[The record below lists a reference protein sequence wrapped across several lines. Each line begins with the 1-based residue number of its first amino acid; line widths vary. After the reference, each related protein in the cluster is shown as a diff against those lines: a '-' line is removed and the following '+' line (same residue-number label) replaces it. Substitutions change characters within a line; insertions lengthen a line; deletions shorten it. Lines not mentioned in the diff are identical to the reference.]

1 MRIPSEDSFTS
12 RLRSAAVA
20 ARVGL
25 WLGICFL
32 VALATGLI
40 SHYAQVDH
48 QPVPLPA
55 SPSWFYR
62 VTQGLHVAAGTAAI
76 PLLLIKL
83 WVVFPKL
90 FQPLP
95 RQVREAL
102 PTALERGSIAVLVS
116 TSIVQLATGL
126 LNVAQWYPWG
136 FSFRSTHYALAF
148 VAVGALIVH
157 IAVKLPVVRDALK
170 GDVDDTS
177 HDRPNAVRPGPVSRR
192 GVLALAGTSAVA
204 AAVLFAAG
212 TIPGVGRLAALSPRS
227 RAHGI
232 PINRTAH
239 SAGVVAE
246 ASSADYRLE
255 VVHGATTRSLTR
267 DDLVA
272 MKQRTHTLPI
282 ACVEGWSVAGEWG
295 GVRLRDLLD
304 LVGAPRGREVRVRSI
319 QTFSA
324 SADTVLP
331 PNFAD
336 DDRTLMALVLDGET
350 LSMDHGYPVRLI
362 APDRPGVMQTKWV
375 SRIEVLG

>member
-25 WLGICFL
+25 WLGICFI
-32 VALATGLI
+32 VALVTGLI

-55 SPSWFYR
+55 SPSRLYQL
-62 VTQGLHVAAGTAAI
+62 TQGLHVAAGTAAI

-90 FQPLP
+90 FQPMP

-116 TSIVQLATGL
+116 TSLVQLTTGL

-148 VAVGALIVH
+148 VAVGALLVH
-157 IAVKLPVVRDALK
+157 IAVKLPVVRDALT
-170 GDVDDTS
+170 GDIDDTA
-177 HDRPNAVRPGPVSRR
+177 HDRPNARRPGPVSRR
-192 GVLALAGTSAVA
+192 GVLVLAGTSALA
-204 AAVLFAAG
+204 AAFLYTAG
-212 TIPGVGRLAALSPRS
+212 TIPGVGRIAALSPRS
-227 RAHGI
+227 RKQGI

-246 ASSADYRLE
+246 ASSSAYRLE
-255 VVHGATTRSLTR
+255 LVHGTTTRSLTR

-272 MKQRTHTLPI
+272 MEQRTHTLPI
-282 ACVEGWSVAGEWG
+282 ACVEGWSASGEWG

-336 DDRTLMALVLDGET
+336 DDRTLMALMLDGET

-375 SRIEVLG
+375 SRIEVL

>member
-1 MRIPSEDSFTS
+1 MRIPSEDSFSS

-48 QPVPLPA
+48 QPVPLPT
-55 SPSWFYR
+55 SPSWGYR

-90 FQPLP
+90 FQPPLP

-102 PTALERGSIAVLVS
+102 PTALERGSIAILVS
-116 TSIVQLATGL
+116 TSIVQLTTGL
-126 LNVAQWYPWG
+126 LNAAQWYPWG

-148 VAVGALIVH
+148 VAVGALLVH

-204 AAVLFAAG
+204 ASVLYAAG
-212 TIPGVGRLAALSPRS
+212 TVPGLSRIAALSPRS
-227 RAHGI
+227 REHGI

-246 ASSADYRLE
+246 ASSAAYRLE

-272 MKQRTHTLPI
+272 MKQRTYTLPI
-282 ACVEGWSVAGEWG
+282 ACVEGWSVAGEWV

-304 LVGAPRGREVRVRSI
+304 LVGAPPGREVRVRSI

-336 DDRTLMALVLDGET
+336 DDRTLMALMLDGDT

-362 APDRPGVMQTKWV
+362 APNRPGVMQTKWV
-375 SRIEVLG
+375 SRIEVL

>member
-25 WLGICFL
+25 WLGVCFL
-32 VALATGLI
+32 VALVTGLI
-40 SHYAQVDH
+40 SHYAQLDH

-55 SPSWFYR
+55 SPSRLYQL
-62 VTQGLHVAAGTAAI
+62 TQGLHVVAGTAAI
-76 PLLLIKL
+76 PLLLVKL

-90 FQPLP
+90 FQPVP

-116 TSIVQLATGL
+116 TSLVQLATGL

-148 VAVGALIVH
+148 VAVGALLVH
-157 IAVKLPVVRDALK
+157 IAVKLPVVRDALT
-170 GDVDDTS
+170 GGVDDTS
-177 HDRPNAVRPGPVSRR
+177 HDRPNAVGPGPVSRR

-204 AAVLFAAG
+204 AAVLYAAG
-212 TIPGVGRLAALSPRS
+212 TVPGLSRIAALSPRS
-227 RAHGI
+227 REHGI

-246 ASSADYRLE
+246 ASSSAYRLE
-255 VVHGATTRSLTR
+255 LVHGTTTRSLTR

-272 MKQRTHTLPI
+272 MKPRTHTLPI
-282 ACVEGWSVAGEWG
+282 ACVEGWSVSATCSTWSVPRRGARCG
-295 GVRLRDLLD
+295 SGRSRRS
-304 LVGAPRGREVRVRSI
+304 APRPTPCFR
-319 QTFSA
+319 
-324 SADTVLP
+324 
-331 PNFAD
+331 
-336 DDRTLMALVLDGET
+336 RTSPMTTG
-350 LSMDHGYPVRLI
+350 P
-362 APDRPGVMQTKWV
+362 
-375 SRIEVLG
+375 

>member
-1 MRIPSEDSFTS
+1 MRIPSEDSFSS

-32 VALATGLI
+32 VALVTGLI
-40 SHYAQVDH
+40 SHYAQLDH

-55 SPSWFYR
+55 SPSRLYQL
-62 VTQGLHVAAGTAAI
+62 TQGLHVVAGTAAI

-95 RQVREAL
+95 HQVREAL
-102 PTALERGSIAVLVS
+102 PTALERGSIAILVS
-116 TSIVQLATGL
+116 TSIVQLTTGL

-148 VAVGALIVH
+148 VAVGALLVH

-204 AAVLFAAG
+204 AAVLYAAG
-212 TIPGVGRLAALSPRS
+212 TVPGLSRIAALSPRS
-227 RAHGI
+227 REHGI

-246 ASSADYRLE
+246 ASSAAYRLE
-255 VVHGATTRSLTR
+255 LVHGATTRSLTR

-272 MKQRTHTLPI
+272 MEQRTHTLPI
-282 ACVEGWSVAGEWG
+282 ACVEGWSASGEWG

-304 LVGAPRGREVRVRSI
+304 LVGAPRGCEVRVRSI
-319 QTFSA
+319 QSFSA

-336 DDRTLMALVLDGET
+336 DDRTLMALMLDGET

-375 SRIEVLG
+375 SRIEVL

>member
-1 MRIPSEDSFTS
+1 MKIPSEDSFTS

-20 ARVGL
+20 ARVGM

-32 VALATGLI
+32 VALVTGVI

-55 SPSWFYR
+55 SPSRLYQL
-62 VTQGLHVAAGTAAI
+62 TQGLHVAAGTAAI

-90 FQPLP
+90 FQPMP
-95 RQVREAL
+95 RRVREAL
-102 PTALERGSIAVLVS
+102 PTALERGSIAILVS
-116 TSIVQLATGL
+116 TSIVQLTTGL

-136 FSFRSTHYALAF
+136 FSFRNTHFALAF
-148 VAVGALIVH
+148 VAVGALLIH
-157 IAVKLPVVRDALK
+157 IAVKLPVVRDALT
-170 GDVDDTS
+170 GDIDDTS
-177 HDRPNAVRPGPVSRR
+177 NDRPNAVQAGPVSRR
-192 GVLALAGTSAVA
+192 GVLALAGTSAA
-204 AAVLFAAG
+204 AAAFLYTAG
-212 TIPGVGRLAALSPRS
+212 TIPGVGRLAALSSRS

-232 PINRTAH
+232 PINRTAR
-239 SAGVVAE
+239 SAGVVAA
-246 ASSADYRLE
+246 ASSSAYRLE

-267 DDLVA
+267 EDMLA
-272 MKQRTHTLPI
+272 MRQRTHILPI

-304 LVGAPRGREVRVRSI
+304 LVDAPRGREVRVRSI

-324 SADTVLP
+324 SSDTVLP

-336 DDRTLMALVLDGET
+336 DDRTLLALHLDGET
-350 LSMDHGYPVRLI
+350 LSMDHGYPTRLI

-375 SRIEVLG
+375 SRIEVLS

>member
-1 MRIPSEDSFTS
+1 MRIPSEGSFTS

-32 VALATGLI
+32 VALVTGLI
-40 SHYAQVDH
+40 SHYAQLDH
-48 QPVPLPA
+48 QPAPLPA
-55 SPSWFYR
+55 SPSRLYQL
-62 VTQGLHVAAGTAAI
+62 TQGLHVVAGTAAI
-76 PLLLIKL
+76 PLLLVKL

-90 FQPLP
+90 FQPMP

-116 TSIVQLATGL
+116 TSLVQLTTGV

-148 VAVGALIVH
+148 VAVGALLIH
-157 IAVKLPVVRDALK
+157 IAVKLPVVRDALT
-170 GDVDDTS
+170 GDVDDTA
-177 HDRPNAVRPGPVSRR
+177 HDRPNARRPGPVSRR
-192 GVLALAGTSAVA
+192 GVMVLAGASALATAF
-204 AAVLFAAG
+204 LYTAG
-212 TIPGVGRLAALSPRS
+212 TVPNVGRIAALSPRS
-227 RAHGI
+227 RKHGI

-239 SAGVVAE
+239 SAGVVAA
-246 ASSADYRLE
+246 ASSSAYRLE
-255 VVHGATTRSLTR
+255 VVHGGTTRSLTR
-267 DDLVA
+267 DDLAA
-272 MKQRTHTLPI
+272 MEQRTCTLPI
-282 ACVEGWSVAGEWG
+282 ACVEGWSATGDWG

-304 LVGAPRGREVRVRSI
+304 LVDAPRGREVRVRSI

-336 DDRTLMALVLDGET
+336 DDRTLLALMLDGET
-350 LSMDHGYPVRLI
+350 LSMDHGCPVRLI

-375 SRIEVLG
+375 SRIEVL

>member
-1 MRIPSEDSFTS
+1 MRIPTEDSFTS
-12 RLRSAAVA
+12 RLRSAAIA

-25 WLGICFL
+25 WLGVCFL
-32 VALATGLI
+32 VALVTGLI

-48 QPVPLPA
+48 QPVPLPT
-55 SPSWFYR
+55 SPSWGYQL
-62 VTQGLHVAAGTAAI
+62 TQGLHVVAGTAAI

-90 FQPLP
+90 FQPMP
-95 RQVREAL
+95 RRVREAL
-102 PTALERGSIAVLVS
+102 PTALERGSIAILVS
-116 TSIVQLATGL
+116 TSLVQLTTGL

-148 VAVGALIVH
+148 VAVGALLVH
-157 IAVKLPVVRDALK
+157 IAVKLPVVREALT
-170 GDVDDTS
+170 GDVEDTA
-177 HDRPNAVRPGPVSRR
+177 HDRPNARQPGPVSRR
-192 GVLALAGTSAVA
+192 GVLALAGTSALA
-204 AAVLFAAG
+204 AAFLYTAG
-212 TIPGVGRLAALSPRS
+212 TVPGVGRIAALSPRS
-227 RAHGI
+227 RGHGI

-239 SAGVVAE
+239 SAGVVAQ
-246 ASSADYRLE
+246 ASSSDYRLE
-255 VVHGATTRSLTR
+255 VVHGTTSRSLAR
-267 DDLVA
+267 QDLVA
-272 MKQRTHTLPI
+272 MEQRTCTLPI
-282 ACVEGWSVAGEWG
+282 ACVEGWSATGDWG

-336 DDRTLMALVLDGET
+336 DDRTLLALELDGET

-362 APDRPGVMQTKWV
+362 APNRPGVMQTKWV

>member
-1 MRIPSEDSFTS
+1 MRIPSEDSFSS

-25 WLGICFL
+25 WLGVCFL
-32 VALATGLI
+32 VALVTGLI

-55 SPSWFYR
+55 SPSRLYQL
-62 VTQGLHVAAGTAAI
+62 TQGLHVVAGTAAI

-90 FQPLP
+90 FQPMP

-102 PTALERGSIAVLVS
+102 PTTLERGSIAVLVS
-116 TSIVQLATGL
+116 TSLVQLTTGL

-148 VAVGALIVH
+148 VAVGALLVH
-157 IAVKLPVVRDALK
+157 IAVKLPIVRDALK

-204 AAVLFAAG
+204 AAVLYAAG
-212 TIPGVGRLAALSPRS
+212 TVPGLSRIAALSPRS
-227 RAHGI
+227 REHGI

-246 ASSADYRLE
+246 ASSAAYRLE
-255 VVHGATTRSLTR
+255 VVHGTTTRSLTR

-272 MKQRTHTLPI
+272 MEQRTHTLPI
-282 ACVEGWSVAGEWG
+282 ACVEGWSASGEWG

-304 LVGAPRGREVRVRSI
+304 LVGALPGREVRVRSI

-336 DDRTLMALVLDGET
+336 DERTLMALMLDGET

-375 SRIEVLG
+375 SRIEVL